1 MSDTMEWFLF
11 DVVGTISVVFT
22 AIVLLWVLS
31 KEIPRKIDEIVTR
44 RILDAEG
51 TAGYLTAITI
61 FLIILGLYLIDV
73 YFLQ

>member
-11 DVVGTISVVFT
+11 DVAGTILAVSG
-22 AIVLLWVLS
+22 AIVFLWVLS
-31 KEIPRKIDEIVTR
+31 REIPRK
-44 RILDAEG
+44 LDDLVLLIRQDSSIWSG
-51 TAGYLTAITI
+51 CFPLITI